1 MDLTKN
7 SKTKN
12 MVLTALFAALIALCS
27 WISIPAAVPFTLQTM
42 AVFLAVGLLGGK
54 LGSLCVLIYILLGA
68 VGLPVFAGFS
78 GGLGALFGT
87 TGGYIMGFLLSALLM
102 WLMEHFFG
110 KKTWVLILSMVL
122 GLLICYAFGTVWFRF
137 VYLRTTGPVGWITVL
152 SWCVFPFLIPDG
164 LKIALAAFLT
174 LRLRKFLR

>member
-1 MDLTKN
+1 M
-7 SKTKN
+7 
-12 MVLTALFAALIALCS
+12 
-27 WISIPAAVPFTLQTM
+27 
-42 AVFLAVGLLGGK
+42 
-54 LGSLCVLIYILLGA
+54 SL
-68 VGLPVFAGFS
+68 S
-78 GGLGALFGT
+78 
-87 TGGYIMGFLLSALLM
+87 
-102 WLMEHFFG
+102 
-110 KKTWVLILSMVL
+110 SMVL